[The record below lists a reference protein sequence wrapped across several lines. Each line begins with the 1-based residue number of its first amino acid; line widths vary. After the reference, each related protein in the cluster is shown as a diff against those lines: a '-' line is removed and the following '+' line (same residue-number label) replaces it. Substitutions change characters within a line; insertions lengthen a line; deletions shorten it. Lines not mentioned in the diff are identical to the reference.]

1 MSAAGTSAAPRT
13 GGVVTFGETMGLF
26 VSANLGPLA
35 HADTARL
42 SVGGA
47 ESNVAIALRRLG
59 VPTTWVGRRGDDS
72 VGDLVER
79 ELRAEG
85 LEVIAIRDPAQTGL
99 MIKERR
105 SKSASRVWYY
115 RAQSAGSRLAPG
127 DIPEGLIERS
137 ALLHVTGIT
146 PALSATARDATFE
159 AVFRAKTAGVPVSFD
174 INFRSRLWS
183 QDQACEALA
192 ALAAASDLVFAGD
205 EEARIIVDGTGE
217 VELARAIRELGPRQV
232 VIKLGARGCFAAIDD
247 EEFTFAA
254 VPANVVDSV
263 GAGDA
268 FVAGYLAEFLAGE
281 DPRSRLA
288 TAVRAGAF
296 ACETA
301 GDWEGMPFREEL
313 SLLGASEP
321 VLR

>member
-42 SVGGA
+42 SIGGA

-59 VPTTWVGRRGDDS
+59 VSATWVGRRGDDS

-146 PALSATARDATFE
+146 PALSATVRDATFE

-232 VIKLGARGCFAAIDD
+232 VIKLGARGR
-247 EEFTFAA
+247 
-254 VPANVVDSV
+254 SS
-263 GAGDA
+263 
-268 FVAGYLAEFLAGE
+268 
-281 DPRSRLA
+281 RSRPFLRTSSTRSAPA
-288 TAVRAGAF
+288 TRLWPGISLNSSRARTRDRDWPPPFVRGLSPARRRATGR
-296 ACETA
+296 ACRSVRSCRCSARVSPSCAEA
-301 GDWEGMPFREEL
+301 RDDQ
-313 SLLGASEP
+313 
-321 VLR
+321 

>member
-1 MSAAGTSAAPRT
+1 MSAVPRA

-26 VSANLGPLA
+26 VSADPGPLV
-35 HADTARL
+35 HAGTVHL
-42 SVGGA
+42 GIGGA
-47 ESNVAIALRRLG
+47 ESNVAIALQRLG
-59 VPTTWVGRRGDDS
+59 VSTTWLGRRGNDS

-85 LEVIAIRDPAQTGL
+85 LDVFAIRDSAQTGL

-105 SKSASRVWYY
+105 TSSVSRIWYY
-115 RAQSAGSRLAPG
+115 RAGSAGSRLAPG

-137 ALLHVTGIT
+137 ALLHITGIT
-146 PALSATARDATFE
+146 PALSETARDATFE
-159 AVFRAKTAGVPVSFD
+159 AVSRANTAGVPVSFD

-183 QDQACEALA
+183 QDDARETLV
-192 ALAAASDLVFAGD
+192 ALAAASDVVFAGD

-217 VELARAIRELGPRQV
+217 VELAHAIRKLGPRQV
-232 VIKLGARGCFAAIDD
+232 LIKLGARGCFAVIDD
-247 EEFTFAA
+247 EEFAFAA
-254 VPANVVDSV
+254 VPANVVDTV

-268 FVAGYLAEFLAGE
+268 FVAGYLAELLAGRE
-281 DPRSRLA
+281 PRSRLV
-288 TAVRAGAF
+288 TAVRSGAF

-313 SLLGASEP
+313 ALLGASEP
-321 VLR
+321 VVR